1 MSHSAEAVP
10 QKGRLMKANLREEL
24 KARKQAYV
32 QDEIISSAAIL
43 FAERGIRA
51 VTIDDIA
58 SSLGYTKSVVYYYFK
73 NKNQV
78 LWEIFNRI
86 HQEWWAD
93 MQAIVQQNLSP
104 DEELAAMIRR
114 HALNVM
120 DKAAWTAIYFR
131 DQSELT
137 EAQQSTV
144 TERKRD
150 FDMLFRKA
158 YMRGRDA
165 GVFKQIPPYVLVSGI
180 VGMCNFTHAW
190 YKPGG
195 PLKPAQIADHYV
207 DIILNGCRA

>member
-1 MSHSAEAVP
+1 MAS
-10 QKGRLMKANLREEL
+10 NLREEL

-32 QDEIISSAAIL
+32 QEEILATAARL
-43 FAERGIRA
+43 FAESGIRA

-86 HQEWWAD
+86 HEEWWQD
-93 MQAIVQQNLSP
+93 MVAIAEQDLPP
-104 DEELAAMIRR
+104 DQLLAAMVRK

-120 DKAAWTAIYFR
+120 DRTEWTAIYFR

-137 EAQQSTV
+137 DAQQAQV

-150 FDMLFRKA
+150 FDKLFRQV
-158 YMRGRDA
+158 YEQ
-165 GVFKQIPPYVLVSGI
+165 GVASGAFRNIPPYLIVSGI
-180 VGMCNFTHAW
+180 IGMCNATHAW
-190 YKPGG
+190 FKKSG
-195 PLKPAQIADHYV
+195 PLTPAAIADHYASLV
-207 DIILNGCRA
+207 LDGCRC